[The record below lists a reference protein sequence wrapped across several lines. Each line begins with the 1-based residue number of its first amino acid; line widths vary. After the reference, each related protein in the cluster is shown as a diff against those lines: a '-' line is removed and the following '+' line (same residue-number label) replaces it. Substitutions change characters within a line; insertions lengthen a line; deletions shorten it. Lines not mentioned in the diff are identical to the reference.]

1 MMMTEKLLFGRFEIM
16 VILLYSTSN
25 VNTNIFFALQT
36 YVKIVYSN
44 NNIMYCI
51 NVIISRLYY
60 LLVHENTLKYFQKK
74 ENLFLIALHVIFRYG
89 SKTHVLILHS
99 VISRSTATFRANP
112 VNILTVIFYVTGFAM
127 NAILSIY
134 HQSITIDSIFSWYIS
149 KAKSKLEYFN

>member
-1 MMMTEKLLFGRFEIM
+1 M
-16 VILLYSTSN
+16 VILLYFY
-25 VNTNIFFALQT
+25 VQCEHKYFFFFALQT

-74 ENLFLIALHVIFRYG
+74 KKIYFFKLHCVIFRYG
-89 SKTHVLILHS
+89 SKKHGLVLHS
-99 VISRSTATFRANP
+99 VISWSTATFRANP
-112 VNILTVIFYVTGFAM
+112 VNILTIIFYVTGFAM